1 MAVPP
6 MRSALVCQPRPL
18 RGRGPLRR
26 RLCLAAAACLLTP
39 LRAWSGEVA
48 YEAQRFESDLA
59 QGRPTVLFFAT
70 DWCSTCSAEKAVL
83 DELLVEPRFKELT
96 IFVADFDQ
104 ERELRRR
111 YRVAVQSTFV
121 VFKGGREVARATGLV
136 RRDAIANLLAQAF

>member
-1 MAVPP
+1 MG
-6 MRSALVCQPRPL
+6 ALP
-18 RGRGPLRR
+18 R
-26 RLCLAAAACLLTP
+26 RLAIVACLFAP
-39 LRAWSGEVA
+39 AAWAGEVP
-48 YEAQRFESDLA
+48 YEASRFEADLA
-59 QGRPTVLFFAT
+59 QARPTVLFFAT

-111 YRVAVQSTFV
+111 YRVAAQSTFV

-136 RRDAIANLLAQAF
+136 RKDAIANLLAQAL

>member
-1 MAVPP
+1 MGAVACMAA
-6 MRSALVCQPRPL
+6 SL
-18 RGRGPLRR
+18 
-26 RLCLAAAACLLTP
+26 
-39 LRAWSGEVA
+39 AWSDEVPYDA
-48 YEAQRFESDLA
+48 SRFETDLA

-83 DELLVEPRFKELT
+83 DELLVEPRFKDLT

-111 YRVAVQSTFV
+111 YRVATQSTFI

-136 RRDAIANLLAQAF
+136 RKQAIADLLAQAF